1 MTTNPIYPTEAEV
14 ICNKEKDGVDKPGQ
28 VSSSAFSSQSQ
39 PGG

>member
-1 MTTNPIYPTEAEV
+1 MKTNPIYPKEAEV
-14 ICNKEKDGVDKPGQ
+14 ICYVKKDGVDKPGQ